1 MEEIRIPTKSEIV
14 RMSEAFCQQERIRLK
29 NEISFARGD
38 ETTGGP
44 SNEDK
49 ITALK
54 SALELIEGRLE
65 MLSNRQAA

>member
-1 MEEIRIPTKSEIV
+1 MDEIIIPTKRDISQ
-14 RMSEAFCQQERIRLK
+14 MSATFCQQERIRLK

-44 SNEDK
+44 SSEGK
-49 ITALK
+49 IAVLK
-54 SALELIEGRLE
+54 IALELIEGRLE